1 MHEPI
6 RIEDVFHALNDG
18 TRRAIVEMLSRKP
31 HSITRLAEPLGIS
44 LTAVSQ
50 HLRIL
55 EEAGLVST
63 QKLGRVRTASV
74 NTAGLDVLAAWV
86 RERRPVWERR
96 LDRLGKV
103 LADETGEK
111 ADHANCRED

>member
-1 MHEPI
+1 MAEERPHPVRDPI
-6 RIEDVFHALNDG
+6 RIERVFHALNDG
-18 TRRAIVEMLSRKP
+18 TRRGIVEMLSRKP

-50 HLRIL
+50 HLQIL

-74 NTAGLDVLAAWV
+74 NTAGLDVLAEWV
-86 RERRPVWERR
+86 RERRSMWERK
-96 LDRLGKV
+96 LDKLGEM
-103 LADETGEK
+103 LAELGDE
-111 ADHANCRED
+111 

>member
-1 MHEPI
+1 MAEERPHPVRDPI
-6 RIEDVFHALNDG
+6 RIERVCHALNDG
-18 TRRAIVEMLSRKP
+18 TRRAMIEMLSRKP

-74 NTAGLDVLAAWV
+74 NTAGLDVLAEWV
-86 RERRPVWERR
+86 LERRSMWERK
-96 LDRLGKV
+96 LDRLGEM
-103 LADETGEK
+103 LAELGDE
-111 ADHANCRED
+111 